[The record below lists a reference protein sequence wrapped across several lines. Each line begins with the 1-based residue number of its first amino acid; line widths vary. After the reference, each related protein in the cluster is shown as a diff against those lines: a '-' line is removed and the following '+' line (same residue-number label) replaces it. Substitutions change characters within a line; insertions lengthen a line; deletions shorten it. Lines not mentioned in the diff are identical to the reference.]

1 MRCTVFCINSRFL
14 VSRIYGQGRG
24 KVMARRGENIYK
36 RKDGRWEGR
45 YKSGYKE
52 NGQAKYRSVY
62 GHSYAEVRQKLAPL
76 KATTPTTHSICRLT
90 VKELFSE
97 WLSAVKL
104 RVKPSTF
111 ANYQMKVEKHIL
123 PAFGGMRYDSLTV
136 LMLNSY
142 IEDKLNSGLSA
153 KYVSDIIIVF
163 KSMAKYTAKI
173 HGFRSILADV
183 TLPKVHRKEMQLLS
197 PVQQRK
203 LCNYLLN
210 DLNPTSMCV
219 LLSLYTGLRVG
230 EVCGLMW
237 EDIDFEKSVLT
248 VRRTVQR
255 IRSGA
260 HGTQIIADTPKSR
273 SSHRSIPI
281 PKFIMKLL
289 RDSRSADD
297 HYILS
302 NSAAITEPRTLQRR
316 FKAILKK
323 ANLPSVGY
331 HCLRHMFAT
340 NSLQAGFDVKTL
352 SEILGHACVETTL
365 NRYVHTSMERKI
377 ACMVLLEAVTNE
389 VYLPSEFSSMTVAIS
404 PILSEQ

>member
-1 MRCTVFCINSRFL
+1 
-14 VSRIYGQGRG
+14 
-24 KVMARRGENIYK
+24 MARRGENIYK

-62 GHSYAEVRQKLAPL
+62 GHSYAEVRHKLAPMKVSASVSHAVCL
-76 KATTPTTHSICRLT
+76 LT
-90 VKELFSE
+90 VKDLFSE

-104 RVKPSTF
+104 RVKLSTY
-111 ANYQMKVEKHIL
+111 ANYQMKVGKHIL

-163 KSMAKYTAKI
+163 KSMAKYTAKT
-173 HGFRSILADV
+173 HGFRNILADV

-255 IRSGA
+255 IRIGA

-273 SSHRSIPI
+273 SSRRSIPI

-302 NSAAITEPRTLQRR
+302 NSTIITEPRTLQRR
-316 FKAILKK
+316 FKSILKK

-352 SEILGHACVETTL
+352 SEILGHASVETTL

-377 ACMVLLEAVTNE
+377 ACMALLEAPSIE
-389 VYLPSEFSSMTVAIS
+389 AYSPSESSSVTIVDTAMLRS
-404 PILSEQ
+404 KQLL

>member
-1 MRCTVFCINSRFL
+1 LLQFTFL
-14 VSRIYGQGRG
+14 QRQNYGQEGG
-24 KVMARRGENIYK
+24 TLMARRGENIYK

-45 YKSGYKE
+45 YKCGYNESGK
-52 NGQAKYRSVY
+52 AKYRSVY
-62 GHSYAEVRQKLAPL
+62 GHSYAEVRSKLTPL
-76 KATTPTTHSICRLT
+76 KASTPAPKITCRLT
-90 VKELFSE
+90 VKELFDE

-104 RVKPSTF
+104 RVKPSTY

-123 PAFGGMRYDSLTV
+123 PAFGGIRYDTLTIQI
-136 LMLNSY
+136 LNRF

-173 HGFRSILADV
+173 HGFRNITADV

-197 PVQQRK
+197 PTQQRK
-203 LCNYLLN
+203 LCDYLLHN
-210 DLNPTSMCV
+210 LNPTSLCV

-237 EDIDFEKSVLT
+237 GDIDFEKSVLT

-255 IRSGA
+255 IRNNT
-260 HGTQIIADTPKSR
+260 HGTRLIADTPKSR
-273 SSHRSIPI
+273 SSRRSIPI

-289 RDSRSADD
+289 RESRSNNDR
-297 HYILS
+297 YILS
-302 NSAAITEPRTLQRR
+302 NSTVIIEPRTLQRR

-352 SEILGHACVETTL
+352 SEILGHTSVETTL

-377 ACMVLLEAVTNE
+377 ACMALLEAPTNE
-389 VYLPSEFSSMTVAIS
+389 AYSPSESSSVTIVNS
-404 PILSEQ
+404 PILRT